1 VSIAAVVLAAG
12 ASRRLG
18 RPKQLVEIGGETL
31 LARAI
36 RVAGEAGL
44 QPVLVVIADPA
55 LAPPAHAAGAAVA
68 MNLDAGEGIASSIRA
83 GIASLQSSAASGA
96 VLMTCDQV
104 AMNAQH
110 LRALCEHPEST
121 AASAYAGVLGVPA
134 YFPATRFPDLLQLQG
149 DRGARDLLRE
159 ARAIPTEA
167 LALDL
172 DTEEDVALA
181 RKVLEEQGLA

>member
-1 VSIAAVVLAAG
+1 VNIAAVVLAAG

-31 LARAI
+31 LARAVRI
-36 RVAGEAGL
+36 AREAGL
-44 QPVLVVIADPA
+44 SPVIAVLADPA
-55 LAPPAHAAGAAVA
+55 LAPLAQAAGAAVA

-83 GIASLQSSAASGA
+83 GIARLQSSPVSGA

-104 AMNAQH
+104 AVTGSH
-110 LRALCEHPEST
+110 LRALCAQPDS
-121 AASAYAGVLGVPA
+121 AAGSGYADVVGIPA
-134 YFPATRFPDLLQLQG
+134 YFPADRFEELLRLRG

-172 DTEEDVALA
+172 DTEEDIALA